1 MLSDISVTSTARLDE
16 VRSFLLLIRNLEAN
30 YSSMVSSVEVKVA
43 KGLFFVH
50 LYGAYEYTVS
60 SSIEKTLQ
68 IISSMN
74 IAIVDYKPV
83 LLGIVLNAPF
93 QAVCDVGGDKKWGKK
108 REFFQQLT
116 SHIPI
121 SFDTTVLPTGTGNLK
136 RPQLE
141 TIWATMGINQPV
153 LPKPILFGR
162 LEELV
167 ENRNAISHGRESPVT
182 IGGKYTI
189 DKLEKRFQ
197 DISELCSYVIQ
208 SLETYLNDKDF
219 LR

>member
-1 MLSDISVTSTARLDE
+1 MLSDISIISVARLDE
-16 VRSFLLLIRNLEAN
+16 IRSFLLLMRHLESAAGA
-30 YSSMVSSVEVKVA
+30 MGSSVELNVA

-60 SSIEKTLQ
+60 SSVEKTLQ
-68 IISSMN
+68 IINSMN

-93 QAVCDVGGDKKWGKK
+93 DAVCDVKADKKWSK
-108 REFFQQLT
+108 RKEFFQQFT
-116 SHIPI
+116 SNTPV
-121 SFDTTVLPTGTGNLK
+121 SFDVTVLPTGAGNLK

-141 TIWATMGINQPV
+141 TIWASLGITQPA
-153 LPKPILFGR
+153 LPKPSLIGR

-189 DKLEKRFQ
+189 DDLEKRFQ